1 VSTYDSADLLGRFNA
16 LAARPSSDE
25 YTDADKYSL
34 LATGQ
39 MKVLEEIAIR
49 YPDCLYQAP
58 TAMSTADSGAT
69 FTFGTDGNGYAVM
82 PYGHVGIY
90 SSLNSIPD
98 NPWVPGID
106 YLDEGTLIRMP
117 NGRTYSGTLYWR
129 GIATPADIA
138 AGTQPSL
145 RPAPARVL
153 IVYKAVEEFGLRGGL
168 QPEVTTAAQAL
179 WAREFPTW
187 MANWRTH
194 FRNGGVF
201 AYTNYDLAVLR
212 NGGLP

>member
-1 VSTYDSADLLGRFNA
+1 MSTYDNADLLLRFNA

-25 YTDADKYSL
+25 YTDADKYAL

-39 MKVLEEIAIR
+39 MKVIQEIAVR

-58 TAMSTADSGAT
+58 TAMSTSDGGAT
-69 FTFGTDGNGYAVM
+69 YTFGTDSNGYAVM

-90 SSLNSIPD
+90 SSLSNVPD
-98 NPWVPGID
+98 NPWVAGVD
-106 YLDEGTLIRMP
+106 YLDEGTLIRLP
-117 NGRTYSGTLYWR
+117 NNRTYSGTLYWR
-129 GIATPADIA
+129 GIPTPSDISA
-138 AGTQPSL
+138 SIQPAI

-168 QPEVTTAAQAL
+168 NPEVTTAVQAL
-179 WAREFPTW
+179 WSREFPLW
-187 MANWRTH
+187 MANWRSH
-194 FRNGGVF
+194 FRKGGMLS
-201 AYTNYDLAVLR
+201 YSTYDLAVLR